1 MVDASELGDGG
12 FAPKVLDELFPAAD
26 FALLQQY
33 VEKLAGLPDLPADV
47 ERGRHYLRNLSL
59 MVDIHRDM
67 KDLVSR
73 VVGFELKPSYT
84 LLSFYGPRA
93 VVERHLDRP
102 QCEVTLTYCIS
113 QDQPLD
119 LYVGDGRYRLEEN
132 QALVF
137 AGRRQPHHRDPIQS
151 EYCRMA
157 LFHFVRSDFFGS
169 LD

>member
-1 MVDASELGDGG
+1 MS
-12 FAPKVLDELFPAAD
+12 FAPKVLDELYPAAD
-26 FALLQQY
+26 FALLKRY
-33 VEKLAGLPDLPADV
+33 VERLAGLPDLPADAD
-47 ERGRHYLRNLSL
+47 RGRHYLRNLSL
-59 MVDIHRDM
+59 MVDIHRNM
-67 KDLVSR
+67 NELVSE

-84 LLSFYGPRA
+84 LLSFYGPRG

-113 QDQPLD
+113 QDQPWD
-119 LYVGDGRYRLEEN
+119 LHVGDGSYRLEEN

-137 AGRRQPHHRDPIQS
+137 AGRTQPHYRESMQS

-157 LFHFVRSDFFGS
+157 LFHFVRSDFVGS

>member
-1 MVDASELGDGG
+1 MSFD
-12 FAPKVLDELFPAAD
+12 PKVLDDLYPAAD
-26 FALLQQY
+26 FALLKRY
-33 VEKLAGLPDLPADV
+33 VESLADLPDLPADV

-59 MVDIHRDM
+59 MMDIHRNM
-67 KDLVSR
+67 NAMVSE

-84 LLSFYGPRA
+84 LLSFYGPGS

-102 QCEVTLTYCIS
+102 QCEATLTYCIS
-113 QDQPLD
+113 QDQPWD
-119 LYVGDGRYRLEEN
+119 FYVGDSRFRLEEN

-137 AGRRQPHHRDPIQS
+137 AGRHQPHYRNPIQS

-157 LFHFVRSDFFGS
+157 LFHFVRSDFVGS